1 MRPARP
7 MTRDVSLALA
17 LARVDQIERALVPP
31 DVAAMSATVGGAAAP
46 SDPSAVAASAGAG
59 LGATASSSFANVLQG
74 AMPTGALAGGGSPAD
89 AICSIAAGEVGVSEQ
104 PPGSNDSPRI
114 AQYRT
119 ATAGSGVGP
128 WCAYFVSWVA
138 RQAGEPLG
146 DAGQGFG
153 SVDQLYAWAQRTGR
167 AVPNGPGVVPRP
179 GDLVVFHEHVGIV
192 EQVLPGGRIETIEGN
207 YADRVSRNVH
217 DFSDALG
224 YVRMS

>member
-1 MRPARP
+1 
-7 MTRDVSLALA
+7 MTT
-17 LARVDQIERALVPP
+17 I
-31 DVAAMSATVGGAAAP
+31 AAAE
-46 SDPSAVAASAGAG
+46 
-59 LGATASSSFANVLQG
+59 LGQ
-74 AMPTGALAGGGSPAD
+74 
-89 AICSIAAGEVGVSEQ
+89 SEQ

-138 RQAGEPLG
+138 RQAGTPLG
-146 DAGQGFG
+146 DNGEGFG
-153 SVDQLYAWAQRTGR
+153 SVDALYAWAQRAGR

-179 GDLVVFHEHVGIV
+179 GDLIVWDEHVGIV
-192 EQVLPGGRIETIEGN
+192 EQVLPDGRIQTLEGN
-207 YADRVSRNVH
+207 SSNRVSRNMH